1 MFYPRP
7 GRHFIESIIGPI
19 EPLLDV
25 DHLVAELVQVPLQHV
40 EIVAVFGFF
49 NVAVVRVQDPH
60 DQICSLF
67 FHGRDEAGN
76 LKSPANLRIKI
87 GLENAAD

>member
-25 DHLVAELVQVPLQHV
+25 DHLVAELAHVPLQL
-40 EIVAVFGFF
+40 VFGFF

>member
-25 DHLVAELVQVPLQHV
+25 DHLVAELVQVPLQL
-40 EIVAVFGFF
+40 VFGFF

-67 FHGRDEAGN
+67 FHGGDEAGN

>member
-25 DHLVAELVQVPLQHV
+25 DHLVAELAHVPLQL
-40 EIVAVFGFF
+40 VFRFV

>member
-25 DHLVAELVQVPLQHV
+25 DHLVAELVQVPLQL
-40 EIVAVFGFF
+40 VFGFF